1 MNKQFSVPD
10 YMQELVMASG
20 QGLDLLTHTLAKIIN
35 RPVLVSTSAYNLVA
49 SSSHYDGEFLQVD
62 LADPQ
67 SPSENLFLCHISA
80 GTFKARAI
88 GRSIAPLGRVIGY
101 IFILSDEDNPDKEAI
116 QPLLDYTSSLYAVH
130 LQSRLELKQEQG
142 KFKNAFLYDLLY
154 GNLKRSEDIM
164 ATGEI
169 WGWNF
174 QRPHAVMVFLLP
186 DPDHHHSEHHQ
197 PKHHLM
203 DFLSRIIEQNFIV
216 HYYKNPALILRQNE
230 LVLLIPLQADKPAL
244 QKGEILAFAEKIS
257 SQIKTTE
264 LNNLATCGVGQVYSD
279 STELFRSYQE
289 AKVAFEMGKL
299 LGIPIPFFSD
309 LGLERILY
317 KHDLQD
323 LKEYYLH
330 VLGELHKQDDPE
342 SSLIALLESFAENQ
356 FDVNKTAKAIFMH
369 PNTLRYRL
377 NKIEAMLGKPLT
389 DNHTRLDI
397 MAALKIKR
405 LHTIEKLLA

>member
-20 QGLDLLTHTLAKIIN
+20 QGLDLLTHTLAKVIN
-35 RPVLVSTSAYNLVA
+35 RPVLVSTSAYKLVA
-49 SSSHYDGEFLQVD
+49 SSSHYDCEFFQVELD
-62 LADPQ
+62 DPRIHDE
-67 SPSENLFLCHISA
+67 SLFLCHISA
-80 GTFKARAI
+80 GTFKVRAI
-88 GRSIAPLGRVIGY
+88 GRAIAPLGRVIGY
-101 IFILSDEDNPDKEAI
+101 IFILSDEDNPDREAF

-130 LQSRLELKQEQG
+130 LQSRLELKQEQS

-154 GNLKRSEDIM
+154 GNLKRSEDII
-164 ATGEI
+164 ATGEV

-174 QRPHAVMVFLLP
+174 SRPHTVMVFLLP
-186 DPDHHHSEHHQ
+186 DPEHHN
-197 PKHHLM
+197 PGHHLM
-203 DFLSRIIEQNFIV
+203 DFLSRIIEEIFIDN
-216 HYYKNPALILRQNE
+216 YYKNPALILRQNE
-230 LVLLIPLQADKPAL
+230 LVILVPLQADKSAL
-244 QKGEILAFAEKIS
+244 QKEEILGFAEKTF
-257 SQIKTTE
+257 SQIRTTE
-264 LNNLATCGVGQVYSD
+264 LNNLVTCGVGQVYSE

-299 LGIPIPFFSD
+299 LEIPVPFFSE

-323 LKEYYLH
+323 LKEYYVH

-377 NKIEAMLGKPLT
+377 NKIENILGKSLT

>member
-20 QGLDLLTHTLAKIIN
+20 QGLDLLTHTLAKVIN
-35 RPVLVSTSAYNLVA
+35 RPVLVSTSAYKLVA
-49 SSSHYDGEFLQVD
+49 SSSHYDCEFLQVELD
-62 LADPQ
+62 DPQ
-67 SPSENLFLCHISA
+67 SHSESLFLCYISA
-80 GTFKARAI
+80 GTFKVRAI
-88 GRSIAPLGRVIGY
+88 GRAIAPLGRVIGY

-130 LQSRLELKQEQG
+130 LQSRLELKQEQS

-154 GNLKRSEDIM
+154 GNLKRSEDII

-174 QRPHAVMVFLLP
+174 QCPHTVMVFLLP
-186 DPDHHHSEHHQ
+186 DPDHHNSDHHH

-203 DFLSRIIEQNFIV
+203 DFLSRIIEQTFIDN
-216 HYYKNPALILRQNE
+216 YYKNPALILRQNE
-230 LVLLIPLQADKPAL
+230 LVILIPLQADKPAL
-244 QKGEILAFAEKIS
+244 QKGEILGFAEKIS

-264 LNNLATCGVGQVYSD
+264 LNNLVTCGVGQVYSD

-299 LGIPIPFFSD
+299 LEIPVPFFSE

-377 NKIEAMLGKPLT
+377 NKIENILGKPLT